1 MGQKLINLIIKIAG
15 SIHLKYHRPKNLNSN
30 LENIR
35 IRARL
40 LSSGCCQHKNGRKCS
55 QNFYQKEEKNV
66 LTEKKNHIHITNEN
80 IARALIFSSN
90 LHKSMFVIFFR
101 FRIPCNCWRTRR
113 WFIFRPKNLIRI
125 IFRHFFGSKS
135 ECFVKKRK
143 KKYKLI

>member
-35 IRARL
+35 IRERL

-66 LTEKKNHIHITNEN
+66 LTEKKKINSKISR
-80 IARALIFSSN
+80 ARL
-90 LHKSMFVIFFR
+90 FFR
-101 FRIPCNCWRTRR
+101 QTYTRACLSSFSVSGFREIVEELGVGS
-113 WFIFRPKNLIRI
+113 FSDPKT
-125 IFRHFFGSKS
+125 
-135 ECFVKKRK
+135 
-143 KKYKLI
+143 

>member
-66 LTEKKNHIHITNEN
+66 LTEKKKSYTYNKRKYRS
-80 IARALIFSSN
+80 RAYF
-90 LHKSMFVIFFR
+90 
-101 FRIPCNCWRTRR
+101 
-113 WFIFRPKNLIRI
+113 
-125 IFRHFFGSKS
+125 
-135 ECFVKKRK
+135 FVKLTQEHVCHLFPFPDSVQLLKN
-143 KKYKLI
+143 

>member
-66 LTEKKNHIHITNEN
+66 LTEKKNHITILHSKISL
-80 IARALIFSSN
+80 ARL
-90 LHKSMFVIFFR
+90 FFR
-101 FRIPCNCWRTRR
+101 QTYTRACLSSFSVSGFREIVEELGVGS
-113 WFIFRPKNLIRI
+113 FSDPKT
-125 IFRHFFGSKS
+125 
-135 ECFVKKRK
+135 
-143 KKYKLI
+143 